1 MLNRDAVDVLAFDR
15 YGNYVTQ
22 TLLSVYMEVLSGKR
36 GGDLDQFHRVADKLR
51 QVPLLEKPTTT
62 LFCLQHL
69 DRLRELNSGQKII
82 ELLEKMQEEQLL
94 QQAAAATEN
103 GVATE
108 HLRDRQEP
116 SV

>member
-51 QVPLLEKPTTT
+51 QVPYLKS
-62 LFCLQHL
+62 
-69 DRLRELNSGQKII
+69 R
-82 ELLEKMQEEQLL
+82 
-94 QQAAAATEN
+94 QQPFSAYSTSTVCAN
-103 GVATE
+103 
-108 HLRDRQEP
+108 
-116 SV
+116 